1 MSSYRDVL
9 QECEDV
15 AEASA
20 WAGPALFR
28 DAEIEA
34 GLAAVRRGRSL
45 LLVGPS
51 GVGKSAVLTV
61 LAQRL
66 TDEADIRIRRLTTTQ
81 IMAGTSYSGEWQT
94 KLTQLMSEAE
104 KPRTALNVVDVWN
117 LPSTGITS
125 QNTNNLLD
133 AMRPWLT
140 GGRLQLVS
148 EATEDQLREMS
159 RASNLISF
167 FEIVRVEPLS
177 AEQLR
182 AIVDRTADRLGM
194 TLTPETRE
202 RLFALAE
209 GFSAAS
215 PGPGP
220 MLDLLRKLG
229 DYRREKLAAGEPAEL
244 TPLFAEKVFA
254 IYSGL
259 PLFVVSQSATQS
271 AAEIRDWFRAR
282 IIGQEAAIDAVVEM
296 IAFYKS
302 RLHDKDKPIGS
313 FLFVGPTGVGK
324 TELARCLAQ
333 FFFGS
338 ERRMLR
344 FDMSEFADY
353 HAFEMLVGSPR
364 VAPQRPARLV
374 DPVRLQPFQ
383 VLLFDELEKAHRN
396 IQDLFLQLL
405 DEGRLT
411 TPQGETVSF
420 RNTIIIATSNV
431 GAFEGM
437 TSTIGFGERSE
448 GYDPDKAMGA
458 IEAHFRPE
466 FLNRFQHVVLFH
478 PLTREQAARIARID
492 LQAVL
497 RREGIA
503 AHNLMVDVHDDVIDH
518 VLAAGFN
525 ARYGGRGLKR
535 EIRRQVLL
543 PIAMLLMERALEPGT
558 LIDVAIVDGRVRVRA
573 VDTPETTLRKAERA
587 PVRVRGGERL
597 TPAGLAERLGAATAA
612 CEALAAAC
620 DVARL
625 RDEIDRVDLERRDH
639 AFWADTDQA
648 GRVLAGQTRTL
659 EIVSRIERLQNQV
672 SDLARALG
680 PGATRADI
688 AAIGDA
694 LPHVEER
701 IAVARRELV
710 AMGTDGFHDALIEI
724 MPVGPSAEARDFL
737 FNLYRDWARERRL
750 ELVMLHEP
758 MNGEEPVALLLRGPY
773 AHGYLA
779 RETGHHRLRHG
790 ERSSAA
796 RLTVAPLTERTAPV
810 EFAEQR
816 PLKAVGRL
824 GGKIKSRVAIAGIRL
839 MLQNERN
846 LSQNRELARD
856 IAPSWP
862 RDAAAEPPRVRRYDL
877 DPFLVR
883 DYLTG
888 ADFTRKDILSPK
900 PFHQLLCDRIDA
912 ARGGEED
919 AREAQA

>member
-1 MSSYRDVL
+1 MSDYRDVL
-9 QECEDV
+9 QEGEDV
-15 AEASA
+15 VEAATRLGATS
-20 WAGPALFR
+20 FR
-28 DAEIEA
+28 DVEIEA
-34 GLAAVRRGRSL
+34 GLAAMRRGRSL

-51 GVGKSAVLTV
+51 GVGKSAVLNG

-66 TDEADIRIRRLTTTQ
+66 RDQTDMGIRRLTTTQ
-81 IMAGTSYSGEWQT
+81 IMAGTHYSGDWQT
-94 KLTQLMSEAE
+94 KLTRLMTEADI
-104 KPRTALNVVDVWN
+104 PRTALNIVDVWN
-117 LPSTGITS
+117 LPSTGITTS
-125 QNTNNLLD
+125 NTNNMFD

-148 EATEDQLREMS
+148 EATEDQLRDMS
-159 RASNLISF
+159 RASNLLSF
-167 FEIVRVEPLS
+167 FEIVRVEPLAS
-177 AEQLR
+177 EQLR
-182 AIVDRTADRLGM
+182 AIVDRAAGELGM
-194 TLTPETRE
+194 TLPAETRE

-209 GFSAAS
+209 SFAAAS

-229 DYRREKLAAGEPAEL
+229 DYRREKLAVDEPAEL

-259 PLFVVSQSATQS
+259 PLFVVSHSATRS
-271 AAEIRDWFRAR
+271 AADIRDWFRER

-302 RLHDKDKPIGS
+302 RLHDKGKPIGS

-353 HAFEMLVGSPR
+353 HSFEMLVGSPR
-364 VAPQRPARLV
+364 ASPPRPARLV

-437 TSTIGFGERSE
+437 TSAIGFGERSE
-448 GYDPDKAMGA
+448 GYDADRAMGA

-535 EIRRQVLL
+535 EIRRRVLL
-543 PIAMLLMERALEPGT
+543 PIATLLMERALEPGT
-558 LIDVAIVDGRVRVRA
+558 LIDVSIVDDRVRVRA
-573 VDTPETTLRKAERA
+573 VDTPETALRKAERA
-587 PVRVRGGERL
+587 PVRGRGGERL
-597 TPAGLAERLGAATAA
+597 TAADIETRIAAAAAA
-612 CEALAAAC
+612 CEALAQSC
-620 DVARL
+620 KVPQL
-625 RDEIDRVDLERRDH
+625 RERITDKRRKH
-639 AFWADTDQA
+639 HTFWTNPNDS
-648 GRVLAGQTRTL
+648 GRTLWLAWQTRFL
-659 EIVSRIERLQNQV
+659 ETISRVERLQDSV
-672 SDLARALG
+672 SELSRALHQRKS
-680 PGATRADI
+680 RADLT
-688 AAIGDA
+688 AVADV

-701 IAVARRELV
+701 IVVARRELV
-710 AMGTDGFHDALIEI
+710 AMGEDGYWDALVEI
-724 MPVGPSAEARDFL
+724 LPVGANLDACDFI
-737 FNLYRDWARERRL
+737 FNLYRDWAKERRL

-758 MNGEEPVALLLRGPY
+758 MSAEEPIAIALRGHFAY
-773 AHGYLA
+773 GYLA
-779 RETGHHRLRHG
+779 GETGYHRLRDG
-790 ERSSAA
+790 ERRSVA
-796 RLTVAPLTERTAPV
+796 RVTIAPWKRRFASV
-810 EFAEQR
+810 EFTEQR

-824 GGKIKSRVAIAGIRL
+824 GGKIRSRVAIAGIRL
-839 MLQNERN
+839 VLQNERN
-846 LSQNRELARD
+846 LNQNRELARD
-856 IAPSWP
+856 IVRGWP
-862 RDAAAEPPRVRRYDL
+862 LDAAAEPPRVRRYDL

-883 DYLTG
+883 DYLVGT
-888 ADFTRKDILSPK
+888 DFTRKDILSPK

-912 ARGGEED
+912 VGRGDEGVQV
-919 AREAQA
+919 A